1 VYCLAVMRFVCQ
13 PLLSTNSADLRIGSG
28 GMPGFEMPGKP
39 LLEIWVGIDR
49 ENHVVPAGNFLVV
62 KMAAR
67 RGVGIYG
74 ISHCFLNNSPR
85 PGFILGFAHLNE
97 SEIREGIRILGE
109 IF

>member
-13 PLLSTNSADLRIGSG
+13 SLLFTNSADLRIGSG
-28 GMPGFEMPGKP
+28 GMSGFEMPAEL
-39 LLEIWVGIDR
+39 LLEIWVGINR

-74 ISHCFLNNSPR
+74 IFHCFLKTLLAPGSYSASP
-85 PGFILGFAHLNE
+85 I
-97 SEIREGIRILGE
+97 
-109 IF
+109 

>member
-13 PLLSTNSADLRIGSG
+13 SLLFTNSADLRIGSG
-28 GMPGFEMPGKP
+28 GMSGFEMPGKL
-39 LLEIWVGIDR
+39 LLEIWVGINR

-74 ISHCFLNNSPR
+74 IFHFSQNSPR